1 MGERDVWGNTTNSF
15 IFKVS
20 SSFFLY
26 PVNHSLKSFSFLYVF
41 FMCVYVYLFYYEYGR
56 VHVSIAIFNLQM
68 IANFVYDSDILV
80 LLVILQVNSSLVG
93 LY

>member
-1 MGERDVWGNTTNSF
+1 
-15 IFKVS
+15 
-20 SSFFLY
+20 
-26 PVNHSLKSFSFLYVF
+26 
-41 FMCVYVYLFYYEYGR
+41 MCVYVYLFYYEYGR

-68 IANFVYDSDILV
+68 IANFVYDLDILV